1 MSMTMKGIAD
11 LAGVSRYAVSAV
23 LSNSK
28 STRVSAETREKILRL
43 AEKYDFV
50 PNHAAQQLKGYSTQM
65 IGLISPSPKI
75 GFISVLQAELVTLLQ
90 SKGFDVLIN
99 QVSPENRDFDAK
111 LKELRAR
118 RVEGVLA
125 LNVHRP
131 SGQPEKTALPIVYF
145 SGNTSGC
152 PDIDTDRVAGGC
164 MAGKHLLE
172 HGRKNPVYV
181 YFTGNSVPNQ
191 EKFNGFSM
199 ALKEYGCG
207 SPDKHILAL
216 EYGIQP
222 SEAVIRL
229 RKMNADAIF
238 CCNDYVAAKM
248 MRALLQAGFRIP
260 QDMAIIGFDGY
271 AFCDFTP
278 VSLAT
283 VVQPVKKQAEAAVE
297 LLLGRIG
304 RNVVDFCF
312 ANLRFTPE
320 LRPSESCGC
329 PDAEANELSGLDN
342 LLLMNSNN

>member
-1 MSMTMKGIAD
+1 MSMTMKEIAD
-11 LAGVSRYAVSAV
+11 LAGVSRFAVSAV
-23 LSNSK
+23 LSSSK

-50 PNHAAQQLKGYSTQM
+50 PNHAAQQLKGHSTQM
-65 IGLISPSPKI
+65 IGLISQSTKI
-75 GFISVLQAELVTLLQ
+75 GFLSVLQAELVTLLQ

-99 QVSPENRDFDAK
+99 QVSPGNKDFTSK

-125 LNVHRP
+125 LNANRP

-145 SGNTSGC
+145 SGNPPGC

-164 MAGKHLLE
+164 MAGKHLME

-181 YFTGNSVPNQ
+181 YFTGNSIPNQ
-191 EKFNGFSM
+191 EKYNGFSM
-199 ALKEYGCG
+199 ALKEYGCCG
-207 SPDKHILAL
+207 PGRNVLAL

-222 SEAVIRL
+222 SEAVKRL

-248 MRALLQAGFRIP
+248 TRALLQAGLKVP

-283 VVQPVKKQAEAAVE
+283 VVQPVKKQAKAAVD
-297 LLLGRIG
+297 LLLDRIG
-304 RNVVDFCF
+304 RNVVDSRF
-312 ANLRFTPE
+312 ANLRFKPE

-342 LLLMNSNN
+342 ILLMNSND